1 MSAPLRDTRPSEP
14 CAAATG
20 ERPSLE
26 RALGRWDLTAIGINQ
41 VIGGA
46 IFLMPSQVAGLI
58 GAWSLPAFVL
68 AGFASLL
75 VAWCFAEVSTRFVGT
90 GGAYLYTRAAF
101 GRFIA
106 FEVGWM
112 QWFTRVASH
121 ASVANGAA
129 LAVAYFVP
137 WTAGA
142 TGRAVFIT
150 GVMLFLGWINVRGIR
165 QSARMVN
172 ALTVAKLVPLA
183 LFVAFG
189 LSWLWRAPLPPF
201 PTVTVEQAS
210 TAALLL
216 IFVFGGFDVVS
227 VPAGE
232 TQDPRRHMPFAFTV
246 TIAVVATVMTL
257 CQAVCLVALPDLA
270 SSKTPLADTAVVVMG
285 AAGAILVAIGA
296 IVSMLGNNAGQ
307 VLTGSRMLFGVA
319 ENGDLPRWFGR
330 IHPRHHTPDAAI
342 WFTTVVALALALTG
356 SFVALAAVS
365 AVARL
370 VTYVGACAATWR
382 LRNPRFD
389 GVVAPALWT
398 APGGP
403 LVPALAIAVSLFILA
418 VASHQQLLAGAA
430 ALAAGAVLFFVG
442 SGLES

>member
-1 MSAPLRDTRPSEP
+1 VAEAGKRPH
-14 CAAATG
+14 
-20 ERPSLE
+20 LE

-46 IFLMPSQVAGLI
+46 IFLMPSQVAGLL
-58 GAWSLPAFVL
+58 GSWSLPAFVL
-68 AGFASLL
+68 AGLASLL

-129 LAVAYFVP
+129 LALAYFVP
-137 WTAGA
+137 AV
-142 TGRAVFIT
+142 GRGLERAAFIT
-150 GVMLFLGWINVRGIR
+150 ALMLLLGWINVRGIR
-165 QSARMVN
+165 QSARLVN
-172 ALTVAKLVPLA
+172 ALTMAKLLPLA
-183 LFVAFG
+183 LFIAFG
-189 LSWLWRAPLPPF
+189 LPWLARPPLPGF
-201 PTVTVEQAS
+201 PVVTAEQAS

-257 CQAVCLVALPDLA
+257 CQAVCLAALPDLA
-270 SSKTPLADTAVVVMG
+270 LSKTPLADAAVIVMG
-285 AAGAILVAIGA
+285 GAGATLVAVGA
-296 IVSMLGNNAGQ
+296 VVSMLGNNAGQ
-307 VLTGSRMLFGVA
+307 VLTGSRMLYGVA

-330 IHPRHHTPDAAI
+330 VHPRYHTPDVAV
-342 WFTTVVALALALTG
+342 WFTTIVALVLALTG

-370 VTYVGACAATWR
+370 VTYVGTCAATWR
-382 LRNPRFD
+382 LRSARFE
-389 GVVAPALWT
+389 GLVAPALWRT
-398 APGGP
+398 PGGP
-403 LVPALAIAVSLFILA
+403 LVPVLAIGVSLIILA
-418 VASHQQLLAGAA
+418 AASRQQLLAGAA
-430 ALAAGAVLFFVG
+430 ALTTGALLFLG
-442 SGLES
+442 ERGRELIWNKG